1 MKQARLLVPV
11 FLAAIALFNLS
22 TSAAYAQFVT
32 FVSASGS
39 NTPPCD
45 TVATACTSL
54 VGAYTQVRDG
64 GIVRC
69 AGPYHLAAGFTITK
83 SVTIECALGGGGIDV
98 QSLTINAPGRTVRL
112 RNLGVNCLGTCG
124 LPVINILAAASV
136 SLENVQVRV
145 ASGSDPGIRDV
156 RAGPAKLLIIDSI
169 IEGNAGPGIVIAPS
183 SGSIGATLDNVRSAD
198 NSYGLAVGSGG
209 RVMVKRSV
217 FSGNANAGIEADPG
231 GIVGINGTL
240 LSFNGFGL
248 QNFGTMTVADSDIDS
263 NSTAVTGTVQSYGNN
278 RIFANSAEGTPLT
291 TAGPLSSENGQR

>member
-1 MKQARLLVPV
+1 MKHARLLVPV
-11 FLAAIALFNLS
+11 LLAAIALFNLS
-22 TSAAYAQFVT
+22 TSAAQAQFIT

-39 NTPPCD
+39 NTAPCD

-64 GIVRC
+64 GIVKC

-136 SLENVQVRV
+136 SLENVQVRI

-156 RAGPAKLLIIDSI
+156 RAGPAKLLITDSI

-183 SGSIGATLDNVRSAD
+183 SGSIGAVLDNVRSAD
-198 NSYGLAVGSGG
+198 NGYGLAVGSGG
-209 RVMVKRSV
+209 RVMINRSV
-217 FSGNANAGIEADPG
+217 FTWNASAGIEADPG
-231 GIVGINGTL
+231 SFVEVNDTVV
-240 LSFNGFGL
+240 SFNSFGL
-248 QNFGTMTVADSDIDS
+248 QNLGAMTVANSGINS
-263 NSTAVTGTVQSYGNN
+263 NSTAVSGTVQSYGNN
-278 RIFANSAEGTPLT
+278 RVFANSSNGTPLT
-291 TAGPLSSENGQR
+291 TVGPLSSENGQK